1 MDVMLSF
8 CTLFPLGDLCFQLR
22 YVFLLELK
30 CCYHQF
36 ILLQF

>member
-8 CTLFPLGDLCFQLR
+8 CTLLPLGDLCFQLR
-22 YVFLLELK
+22 YVFLLK